1 MTGNFE
7 KLFLDTAPIVYYLDV
22 DERYAWKVRDLLSL
36 ALNGGKAVLTS
47 VITATEYLTHPYRNG
62 NEGKVAAFFRFAANA
77 QIPLIPIDIEIAE
90 RAARIRAEYPG
101 FKTVDSL
108 QLAAACLCGC
118 DAFLT
123 NDKQLARF
131 SPLRCLIVDDL

>member
-1 MTGNFE
+1 MTVNFE
-7 KLFLDTAPIVYYLDV
+7 RLFLDTAPLVYYLDV

-36 ALNGGKAVLTS
+36 ALDRGKAVFTS

-62 NEGKVAAFFRFAANA
+62 NEGKVAAFFRFAADA
-77 QIPLIPIDIEIAE
+77 SIHLVPIDIEIAE

-108 QLAAACLCGC
+108 QLAAACVSGC
-118 DAFLT
+118 DTFLT
-123 NDKQLARF
+123 NDKQLAQF
-131 SPLRCLIVDDL
+131 SSIRCLIVDDL

>member
-62 NEGKVAAFFRFAANA
+62 TEGKVAAFFRFAANA

-90 RAARIRAEYPG
+90 RAARIRRAAKNWRRIPTFYQTG
-101 FKTVDSL
+101 SSL
-108 QLAAACLCGC
+108 RRKETFRSSSECPSEAG
-118 DAFLT
+118 
-123 NDKQLARF
+123 
-131 SPLRCLIVDDL
+131 

>member
-1 MTGNFE
+1 M
-7 KLFLDTAPIVYYLDV
+7 DV

-36 ALNGGKAVLTS
+36 AMDRGKAVLTS
-47 VITATEYLTHPYRNG
+47 VITATEYLTRPYRDG
-62 NEGKVAAFFRFAANA
+62 NTEKGILLV
-77 QIPLIPIDIEIAE
+77 PIDIEIAE
-90 RAARIRAEYPG
+90 RAARIRAEHPG

-108 QLAAACLCGC
+108 QLAAACVCGC

-131 SPLRCLIVDDL
+131 SSLRCLIVGDL